1 MGREKHRDREKA
13 LYSERGRER
22 VSTVTRVVE
31 EGLDAVGLVDG
42 SGRRVEESSMLRCD
56 PAATTVTL
64 ALVSRFLLL

>member
-13 LYSERGRER
+13 LYSERVRER
-22 VSTVTRVVE
+22 ASTVTQVVE

-56 PAATTVTL
+56 PAPTTFTL
-64 ALVSRFLLL
+64 ALISRCLLL